1 VEQWMKKNWKHQRFH
16 DPVIQRFFE
25 RAAELRNALP
35 GLIGKHLQVP
45 AEPAPKTP
53 RLEIKSFGEVRIH
66 HNGRLVTI
74 SDWQTR
80 EARELFIFLLQTK
93 PLTKEQIA
101 LEFWPDIS
109 PARLKMRFKINM
121 YRIRRAVGQ
130 DVIVFENDRYGFNR
144 TIDYAW
150 DRKRVDEL
158 LQSLKGA
165 GNAERVSLLNEVTDI
180 LQHPYLDDVDA
191 EWAVYD
197 RLRYQDLYRDLMV
210 QLASL
215 YLNEGRNQ
223 ECLEI
228 ARIVLNSDPLREAA
242 HRMIIQAYAS
252 LHNPAGMVLQYRKY
266 QETLMAELGIQPS
279 SEMNTFFEQLLDAC

>member
-1 VEQWMKKNWKHQRFH
+1 M
-16 DPVIQRFFE
+16 
-25 RAAELRNALP
+25 P
-35 GLIGKHLQVP
+35 GLLRQHLQAPVD
-45 AEPAPKTP
+45 PAPKTP
-53 RLEIKSFGEVRIH
+53 RLKVESFGEVRIH
-66 HNGRLVTI
+66 HNGRLITM

-80 EARELFIFLLQTK
+80 EARELFLFLLQSK

-121 YRIRRAVGQ
+121 YRIRRALGA
-130 DVIVFENDRYGFNR
+130 DIILFENERYGFNQ
-144 TIDYAW
+144 TIDYMW
-150 DRKRVDEL
+150 DRKRADDL

-165 GNAERVSLLNEVTDI
+165 SDAERASLLKAVTD
-180 LQHPYLDDVDA
+180 LLKRPYLENVDA
-191 EWAVYD
+191 EWCVSD

-210 QLASL
+210 ELASMH
-215 YLNEGRNQ
+215 LNEGRNQ

-228 ARIVLNSDPLREAA
+228 ARMVLQSDPLREAA

-279 SEMNTFFEQLLDAC
+279 MEMNTFFEQLLDTC

>member
-1 VEQWMKKNWKHQRFH
+1 
-16 DPVIQRFFE
+16 
-25 RAAELRNALP
+25 
-35 GLIGKHLQVP
+35 
-45 AEPAPKTP
+45 
-53 RLEIKSFGEVRIH
+53 
-66 HNGRLVTI
+66 
-74 SDWQTR
+74 
-80 EARELFIFLLQTK
+80 
-93 PLTKEQIA
+93 

-121 YRIRRAVGQ
+121 YRIRRALGQ
-130 DVIVFENDRYGFNR
+130 DVILFENDRYGFNR
-144 TIDYAW
+144 TIDYRW
-150 DRKRVDEL
+150 DRKRADEL
-158 LQSLKGA
+158 LQALKGA
-165 GNAERVSLLNEVTDI
+165 SDSERVGLLKEVTD
-180 LQHPYLDDVDA
+180 LLRHPYLEDVDA
-191 EWAVYD
+191 EWAAYD

-210 QLASL
+210 ELASV

-228 ARIVLNSDPLREAA
+228 ARMVLNSDPLREAA